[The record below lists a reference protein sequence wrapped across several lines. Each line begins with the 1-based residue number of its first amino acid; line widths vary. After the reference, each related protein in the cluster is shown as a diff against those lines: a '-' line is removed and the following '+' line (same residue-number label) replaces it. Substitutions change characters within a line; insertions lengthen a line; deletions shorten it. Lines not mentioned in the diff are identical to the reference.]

1 VTVCAAGG
9 VTPDPPLPD
18 AGTVAD
24 LGEFGLIARITAGR
38 QLSPGTLLGPGDD
51 AAVSAAADGRVVV
64 TTDVLVEG
72 VHFRLDWST
81 PHQVGRKAVAAN
93 LADVAAMGA
102 VPTALVVGLAVPGR
116 TPIATVDG
124 LAAGMWA
131 EAAQA
136 GAGIVGGDVVSSE
149 QLVVSVTALGDLQ
162 GRAPITRSGARPG
175 DVLAL
180 CGRLGWSAAGLA
192 VLRRGL
198 PSPLAGSPLARA
210 PLAVV
215 AAHRVPEPPY
225 GAGPQAASAGATAM
239 IDISDG
245 LLADA
250 GHVAEASG
258 VGIDIDS
265 AAVPVASQLVE
276 VASALGADARHWV
289 FTGGEDHALLASFPA
304 GVALPVGWTQVGVV
318 REGRG
323 VTVDG
328 SEVLPGGWQHF
339 S

>member
-1 VTVCAAGG
+1 MCAAGG

-38 QLSPGTLLGPGDD
+38 ELSPGTLLGPGDD
-51 AAVSAAADGRVVV
+51 AAVLAAADGWVVV

-81 PHQVGRKAVAAN
+81 PQQVGRKAVAAN

-116 TPIATVDG
+116 TPISTVDG

-131 EAAQA
+131 EVAQA

-162 GRAPITRSGARPG
+162 GRAPVTRSGARPG
-175 DVLAL
+175 NVLGL

-192 VLRRGL
+192 LLRQGFR
-198 PSPLAGSPLARA
+198 SPLAMI
-210 PLAVV
+210 
-215 AAHRVPEPPY
+215 AAHCAPEPPY
-225 GAGPQAASAGATAM
+225 GAGPQAASAGSTAM

-265 AAVPVASQLVE
+265 AALPVASQLVE

-289 FTGGEDHALLASFPA
+289 LTGGEDHALLASFPA
-304 GVALPVGWTQVGVV
+304 GVALPGEWTQVGVV

-328 SEVLPGGWQHF
+328 GEVLPGGWEHF

>member
-1 VTVCAAGG
+1 VP
-9 VTPDPPLPD
+9 PDPPPPD
-18 AGTVAD
+18 LGSVAE
-24 LGEFGLIARITAGR
+24 LGEFGLIARIISGR
-38 QLSPGTLLGPGDD
+38 ELPPGIVLGPGDD
-51 AAVSAAADGRVVV
+51 AAVLLAADGRVVV

-93 LADVAAMGA
+93 VADLAAMGA

-116 TPIATVDG
+116 TAVSTVDG
-124 LAAGMWA
+124 LSAGMWD
-131 EAAQA
+131 EADRA

-162 GRAPITRSGARPG
+162 GRAPVTRSGARPS
-175 DVLAL
+175 DVLGL

-198 PSPLAGSPLARA
+198 RS

-215 AAHRVPEPPY
+215 GAHRVPEPPY
-225 GAGPQAASAGATAM
+225 GAGPQAAEAGATAM
-239 IDISDG
+239 IDVSDG

-250 GHVAEASG
+250 GHLARASG
-258 VGIDIDS
+258 VGINIDS
-265 AAVPVASQLVE
+265 AALPVAATLVE
-276 VASALGADARHWV
+276 AALALGADARHWAL
-289 FTGGEDHALLASFPA
+289 TGGEDHALLACFPA
-304 GVALPVGWTQVGVV
+304 GVALPAGWTVLGVV
-318 REGRG
+318 GQGSG

-328 SEVLPGGWQHF
+328 QAHDVFPVGWEHF

>member
-9 VTPDPPLPD
+9 VTPGPPLPD

-24 LGEFGLIARITAGR
+24 LGEFGLIARVTAGR

-51 AAVSAAADGRVVV
+51 AAVVAAADGRVVV

-81 PHQVGRKAVAAN
+81 PQQVGRKAVAAN

-116 TPIATVDG
+116 TPISTVDG

-131 EAAQA
+131 QAAQA
-136 GAGIVGGDVVSSE
+136 GAGIVGGDVVSSA
-149 QLVVSVTALGDLQ
+149 QLVVSVTALGDLR
-162 GRAPITRSGARPG
+162 GRAPVTRSGARPG
-175 DVLAL
+175 NVLGL

-192 VLRRGL
+192 LLRQGFR
-198 PSPLAGSPLARA
+198 SPLA
-210 PLAVV
+210 VIV
-215 AAHRVPEPPY
+215 AHCAPEPPY
-225 GAGPQAASAGATAM
+225 GSGPQAASAGATAM

-245 LLADA
+245 LVADA

-265 AAVPVASQLVE
+265 AALPVASQLVE

-289 FTGGEDHALLASFPA
+289 LTGGEDHAMLASFPA

-328 SEVLPGGWQHF
+328 GEVLPGGWEHF

>member
-38 QLSPGTLLGPGDD
+38 KLSPGTLLGPGDD
-51 AAVSAAADGRVVV
+51 AAVLAAADGRVVV

-116 TPIATVDG
+116 TPISTVDG
-124 LAAGMWA
+124 LAAGMWQ

-162 GRAPITRSGARPG
+162 GRVPVTRSGAQPG
-175 DVLAL
+175 DVLGL

-192 VLRRGL
+192 VLHRDC
-198 PSPLAGSPLARA
+198 PSSLARTS
-210 PLAVV
+210 LAVV

-225 GAGPQAASAGATAM
+225 SAGPQAASAGATAM
-239 IDISDG
+239 IDVSDG
-245 LLADA
+245 LLADV

-258 VGIDIDS
+258 VSIDIDS
-265 AAVPVASQLVE
+265 AAVPVASGLVE
-276 VASALGADARHWV
+276 VASALDADARHWAL
-289 FTGGEDHALLASFPA
+289 TGGEDHALLASFPA
-304 GVALPVGWTQVGVV
+304 GVALPTGWTAVGVV
-318 REGRG
+318 SEGHG

>member
-1 VTVCAAGG
+1 MCPAGDSA
-9 VTPDPPLPD
+9 PDSPPSET
-18 AGTVAD
+18 GSVAD

-38 QLSPGTLLGPGDD
+38 RLAPATLLGPGDD
-51 AAVSAAADGRVVV
+51 AAVLAAADGRVVV
-64 TTDVLVEG
+64 STDVLVEG

-102 VPTALVVGLAVPGR
+102 VPTGLVVGLAVPGR
-116 TPIATVDG
+116 TSVSTVDD
-124 LAAGMWA
+124 LADGMWE
-131 EAAQA
+131 EAGRA
-136 GAGIVGGDVVSSE
+136 GVGVVGGDVASSAE
-149 QLVVSVTALGDLQ
+149 LVVSVTALGDLQ
-162 GRAPITRSGARPG
+162 GRAPVTRAGARRG
-175 DVLAL
+175 DVLGL

-192 VLRRGL
+192 VLRRGFR
-198 PSPLAGSPLARA
+198 S

-215 AAHRVPEPPY
+215 GAHRVPEPPY
-225 GAGPQAASAGATAM
+225 GAGPQAAAAGATAM

-250 GHVAEASG
+250 GHLADASN
-258 VGIDIDS
+258 VSIDIDS
-265 AAVPVASQLVE
+265 AALPVPSRLVE

-289 FTGGEDHALLASFPA
+289 LTGGEDHALLASFPA
-304 GVALPVGWTQVGVV
+304 GIALPAGWTVLGTV

-328 SEVLPGGWQHF
+328 RPYDVLPAGWEHF
-339 S
+339 